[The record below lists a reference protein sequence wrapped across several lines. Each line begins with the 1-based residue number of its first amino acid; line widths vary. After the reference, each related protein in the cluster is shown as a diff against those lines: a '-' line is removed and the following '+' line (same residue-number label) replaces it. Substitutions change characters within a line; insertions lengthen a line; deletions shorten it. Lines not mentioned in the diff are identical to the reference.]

1 MPDGVE
7 PPSSP
12 ESHSPLDGV
21 LPPNQSSATRLVQS
35 DGRNDE
41 LDVEKSKDL
50 GGQKRLLLIILSGF
64 GAFLLF
70 YLFFAFYLLAS
81 LPDPE
86 GGGGV
91 LKIFGNLLYGGVSIL
106 SLSAVILLGLRML
119 RSGQSPDELP
129 KVLLRPGIVVL
140 FIVGLSILVLIQI
153 NGSIALHVDILEPK
167 NIQGLTAPVSV
178 TFGSDS
184 LRRILQNQ
192 GISPREYKWDFN
204 GDGTIDAETQE
215 HSVTTLYKKKGTYVI
230 RVKIL
235 LSDSTV
241 REAIARLVIPNAVF
255 SLEPASPV
263 LQERI
268 TFDASNLVN
277 DPETI
282 ENIEWDFNGDGTV
295 DAKEIT
301 TLTHYAF
308 GEIGT
313 FQSQATIQYKGGLRE
328 TFTRAITVVEERKQ
342 PFEIAIQTEGSLSDS
357 APFGVLFEA
366 TVTEGTQPRSIDWRI
381 VNIEEE
387 HDEEIGDKV
396 SGQRISHV
404 FDTPGEFRIIL
415 SVADSRGRIAT
426 KSTVVNV
433 MEPLEIKDIVI
444 SGSPKPASGK
454 AEGVAPLD
462 VRFAATTSA
471 SFITFSWE
479 QEDASEVY
487 STDGEFH
494 ALYEDE
500 GTFRVMLIAKDERG
514 RTQKIPIEI
523 SVAPPKSRVAFTAVP
538 PTGTS
543 PLNVTFDASESFVP
557 DGRITGFAWTFG
569 DADTR
574 EEKPQLLGSK
584 VTHRYEMEGTF
595 TVIVRALTEDGRSF
609 EARKTIVVR
618 SPILNACIFP
628 SRTLGTVPMGVR
640 FDASCSTGTIQKYV
654 WTFGDGA
661 SSEQPVPHL
670 DHVFETPGIY
680 TVLLDITDG
689 KGNFDQTTV
698 TITVNQK

>member
-263 LQERI
+263 L
-268 TFDASNLVN
+268 T
-277 DPETI
+277 
-282 ENIEWDFNGDGTV
+282 
-295 DAKEIT
+295 K
-301 TLTHYAF
+301 
-308 GEIGT
+308 
-313 FQSQATIQYKGGLRE
+313 
-328 TFTRAITVVEERKQ
+328 
-342 PFEIAIQTEGSLSDS
+342 
-357 APFGVLFEA
+357 
-366 TVTEGTQPRSIDWRI
+366 
-381 VNIEEE
+381 
-387 HDEEIGDKV
+387 
-396 SGQRISHV
+396 
-404 FDTPGEFRIIL
+404 IL
-415 SVADSRGRIAT
+415 HS
-426 KSTVVNV
+426 
-433 MEPLEIKDIVI
+433 
-444 SGSPKPASGK
+444 
-454 AEGVAPLD
+454 
-462 VRFAATTSA
+462 
-471 SFITFSWE
+471 
-479 QEDASEVY
+479 
-487 STDGEFH
+487 
-494 ALYEDE
+494 
-500 GTFRVMLIAKDERG
+500 
-514 RTQKIPIEI
+514 
-523 SVAPPKSRVAFTAVP
+523 
-538 PTGTS
+538 
-543 PLNVTFDASESFVP
+543 
-557 DGRITGFAWTFG
+557 
-569 DADTR
+569 
-574 EEKPQLLGSK
+574 
-584 VTHRYEMEGTF
+584 
-595 TVIVRALTEDGRSF
+595 
-609 EARKTIVVR
+609 
-618 SPILNACIFP
+618 
-628 SRTLGTVPMGVR
+628 
-640 FDASCSTGTIQKYV
+640 
-654 WTFGDGA
+654 
-661 SSEQPVPHL
+661 
-670 DHVFETPGIY
+670 
-680 TVLLDITDG
+680 
-689 KGNFDQTTV
+689 
-698 TITVNQK
+698 